1 MDEDS
6 SSDDDETNDE
16 HTFDISRHV
25 SKNSDDRNE
34 TYDSRY
40 IPIPTVASPRSKA
53 SKEKAIKEASKVSS
67 SS

>member
-25 SKNSDDRNE
+25 SRNSDDRNE

-40 IPIPTVASPRSKA
+40 ISTVPSPRSKV
-53 SKEKAIKEASKVSS
+53 SKEKAVKEASKVSS